1 MKKLFRTH
9 PELCTGC
16 RICEMACSFARSGEF
31 GPFKSAIWIWKDE
44 EKGIDLPVFCRH
56 CLRPPCQKVCP
67 VGAPQDGP
75 IRRDSQSGAVILS
88 TSNGCIGCLECLRT
102 CPFAAIR
109 MDPQKEELVKC
120 DLCGGQPQCVEWC
133 PTGAIRFV
141 AANIPDLPQAYQKTN
156 SEQQP

>member
-1 MKKLFRTH
+1 
-9 PELCTGC
+9 
-16 RICEMACSFARSGEF
+16 
-31 GPFKSAIWIWKDE
+31 
-44 EKGIDLPVFCRH
+44 
-56 CLRPPCQKVCP
+56 
-67 VGAPQDGP
+67 
-75 IRRDSQSGAVILS
+75 
-88 TSNGCIGCLECLRT
+88 
-102 CPFAAIR
+102 